1 MVFRERSGEI
11 VAWDDE
17 PSPETKM
24 LLQEMLASLDY
35 LKRISL
41 PCLEQVA
48 DKSAVEVEEALR
60 QTLLASKKEKQVQD
74 QS

>member
-1 MVFRERSGEI
+1 
-11 VAWDDE
+11 
-17 PSPETKM
+17 M